1 MSFTTVDSNTNW
13 FPLKLFPNLFLQ
25 LSREGDPELVGLGR
39 VRSLQISS
47 SRLSKQRHAQG
58 LPAEKD
64 LQEVCGR
71 ETPDQLY
78 FQERNFAKSK
88 LTSFILLNLF

>member
-1 MSFTTVDSNTNW
+1 MNVSFKTVELKTNW

-39 VRSLQISS
+39 VRSLQVSS
-47 SRLSKQRHAQG
+47 SRLSEQRHAQG

-71 ETPDQLY
+71 ETPDQLH
-78 FQERNFAKSK
+78 FQERNFAESE
-88 LTSFILLNLF
+88 LT